1 VSTTR
6 KQSSS
11 SPVTPRNEMVARKIH
26 DDVTQKLTVLG
37 IELALLE
44 AKLPKKN
51 ALAPKIQQL
60 SKLTTEIAMSVREVM
75 EALTSKEI

>member
-1 VSTTR
+1 
-6 KQSSS
+6 
-11 SPVTPRNEMVARKIH
+11 MLARKIH

-37 IELALLE
+37 IELAVLE
-44 AKLPKKN
+44 AKLPKNN

-75 EALTSKEI
+75 ETLSSKEI